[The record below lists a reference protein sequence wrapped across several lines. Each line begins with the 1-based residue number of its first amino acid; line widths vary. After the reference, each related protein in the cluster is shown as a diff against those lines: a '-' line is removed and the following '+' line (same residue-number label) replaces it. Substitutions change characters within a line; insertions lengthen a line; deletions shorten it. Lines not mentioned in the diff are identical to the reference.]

1 MAVKRI
7 VITGGP
13 GTGKSSVIQELK
25 VKKYHCFDEISRA
38 VILEARQEGIEQL
51 FLEQPIKFSERLLE
65 GRLHQYQ
72 EAQSIAQNIAFYD
85 RGLPDVV
92 AYLEFFNT
100 PYEVAFTTICED
112 NPYDTV
118 FILEPWEAIFTKD
131 NERYESFD
139 EALRI
144 DNALKH
150 TYKRLG
156 YQPVVVP
163 KCAVTERVTFIE
175 QYLKL

>member
-25 VKKYHCFDEISRA
+25 IKNYYCFDEISRA

-65 GRLHQYQ
+65 GRLHQYRD
-72 EAQSIAQNIAFYD
+72 AQSIAQNIAFYD

-92 AYLEFFNT
+92 AYLDFFNT
-100 PYEVAFTTICED
+100 PYENTFTTTCVD
-112 NPYDTV
+112 HPYDTV

-131 NERYESFD
+131 NERYESFE

-150 TYKRLG
+150 TYKTLG
-156 YQPVVVP
+156 YQPIVVP
-163 KCAVTERVTFIE
+163 KCSVSERVTFIE

>member
-25 VKKYHCFDEISRA
+25 VKNYYCFDEISRA

-65 GRLHQYQ
+65 GRLHQYRD
-72 EAQSIAQNIAFYD
+72 AQSMAYDIAFYD

-92 AYLEFFNT
+92 AYLDFFNT
-100 PYEVAFTTICED
+100 PYEAAFTTICE
-112 NPYDTV
+112 NNRYDTV

-131 NERYESFD
+131 NERYESFH

-144 DNALKH
+144 DKALKH

-156 YQPVVVP
+156 YEPVVVP
-163 KCAVTERVTFIE
+163 KCAVIERVTFIE

>member
-25 VKKYHCFDEISRA
+25 IKNYYCFDEISRA

-51 FLEQPIKFSERLLE
+51 FLEQPIKFSERLLK
-65 GRLHQYQ
+65 GRLRQYRD
-72 EAQSIAQNIAFYD
+72 AQSIAQDIAFYD
-85 RGLPDVV
+85 RGLPDVL
-92 AYLEFFNT
+92 AYLDFFNT
-100 PYEVAFTTICED
+100 PYEDTFTTTCVN
-112 NPYDTV
+112 NPYETV

-131 NERYESFD
+131 NERYESFE
-139 EALRI
+139 EALLI
-144 DNALKH
+144 DKALKN
-150 TYKRLG
+150 TYKLLG

-163 KCAVTERVTFIE
+163 KCSVAERVKFIQ